1 MFIAII
7 NEVDP
12 KNTKY
17 PKLKYYFDRHIEI
30 DGDVHGPLSHK
41 MLIELC
47 GDNQKKWDDVY
58 LVVKISLENR
68 VKLWDSI
75 LDQIVEKNS
84 IVSRQENLIKI

>member
-12 KNTKY
+12 ENKKY

-30 DGDVHGPLSHK
+30 DGDLHGPLAHK

-47 GDNQKKWDDVY
+47 GDDQNKWDEVY
-58 LVVKISLENR
+58 IVGKTCLENR
-68 VKLWDSI
+68 VRLWDAV
-75 LDQIVEKNS
+75 LDQIVAKNS
-84 IVSRQENLIKI
+84 ILHHQRMFASA